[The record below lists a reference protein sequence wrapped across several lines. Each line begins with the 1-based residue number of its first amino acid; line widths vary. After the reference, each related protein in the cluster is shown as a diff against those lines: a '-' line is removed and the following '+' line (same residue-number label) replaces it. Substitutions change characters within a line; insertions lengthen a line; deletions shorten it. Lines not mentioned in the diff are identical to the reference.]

1 MESGYLSLGMGL
13 LIAIIVLAFTFLTAL
28 ITAGLQSYNL
38 AISISFVMGGLLC
51 ICLSAVFRSCPFSK
65 KENCNDSQADR

>member
-65 KENCNDSQADR
+65 KES